1 MNRQTKGLWILG
13 LTLGIVLT
21 IGCNAPVSRPKD
33 SGNGESA
40 TSGEI
45 YITVDENFR
54 PVIDSEINVFQNLY
68 PKAKI
73 HAVYLPGEEAIKR
86 MISSDSFRLAL
97 VTRNLS
103 IEEDAFV
110 KSQKATNRPM
120 PIAIDA
126 IAMIAHKDNRDSVL
140 TTEQYRGILTGKITQ
155 WKQINPAS
163 ALGEIL
169 LVYDD
174 KRSGTVTY
182 IKDSI
187 LKEEKL
193 SEKAYTAKG
202 SPEVLDYVAKTP
214 NAIGIL
220 GVNWV
225 SDSDDKQA
233 TGFLR
238 KVKIIG
244 VESTPDCKWTS
255 KYVKPY
261 QGLIKAE
268 CYPISRY
275 LYSLNRES
283 GFRLGTGFVSFLCN
297 GENGQ
302 RVILKS
308 GLVPYYAVTR
318 NIRIK

>member
-1 MNRQTKGLWILG
+1 MTRQIKGFWIL
-13 LTLGIVLT
+13 LCTLGIVL
-21 IGCNAPVSRPKD
+21 IVSCNAPVSREKE

-40 TSGEI
+40 TTGEI

-54 PVIDSEINVFQNLY
+54 PIIDSEINVFQSLY

-73 HAVYLPGEEAIKR
+73 HPVYLPGEEAIKR
-86 MISSDSFRLAL
+86 MINSDSFRLAL
-97 VTRNLS
+97 VTRNLNK
-103 IEEDAFV
+103 EEEAFI
-110 KSQKATNRPM
+110 KTQNTSNRPM

-126 IAMIAHKDNRDSVL
+126 VALIAHKDNKDSVL

-163 ALGEIL
+163 ALGDIM

-174 KRSGTVTY
+174 KRSGTVTF

-187 LKEEKL
+187 LKGEKL
-193 SEKAYTAKG
+193 YEKAFTANG
-202 SPEVLDYVAKTP
+202 SPEVLEYVAKTP

-233 TGFLR
+233 TGFL
-238 KVKIIG
+238 KNVKIVG
-244 VESTPDCKWTS
+244 LESTPDCKWTS
-255 KYVKPY
+255 KYIKPY
-261 QGLIKAE
+261 QGLIKAN

-275 LYSLNRES
+275 LYSLNREP